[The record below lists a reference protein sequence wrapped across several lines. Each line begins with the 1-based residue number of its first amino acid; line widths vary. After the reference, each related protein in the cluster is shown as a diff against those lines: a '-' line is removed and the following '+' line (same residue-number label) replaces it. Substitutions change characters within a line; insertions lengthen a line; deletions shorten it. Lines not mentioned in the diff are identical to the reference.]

1 MNVEPHVELWNNK
14 YLVVSCRK
22 ACSCYVIEMG
32 KKQERKGPREPERSE
47 M

>member
-14 YLVVSCRK
+14 CLVVSCRK
-22 ACSCYVIEMG
+22 AYSCYVIEMG